1 MLLSASLLTSHTPRH
16 SSALRVTPTLRVT
29 HTCAAAAAP
38 PDVSDAGNGGQ
49 VLMDES
55 TFKAIKEDLRP
66 LGAVG
71 PGGINFNK

>member
-1 MLLSASLLTSHTPRH
+1 
-16 SSALRVTPTLRVT
+16 
-29 HTCAAAAAP
+29 
-38 PDVSDAGNGGQ
+38 VSDAGNGGQ